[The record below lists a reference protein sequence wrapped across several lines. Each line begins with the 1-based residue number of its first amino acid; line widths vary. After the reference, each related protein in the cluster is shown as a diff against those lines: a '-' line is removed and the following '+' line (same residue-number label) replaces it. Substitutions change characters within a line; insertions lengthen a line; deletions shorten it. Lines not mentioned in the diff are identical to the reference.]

1 MQCVKINL
9 LENKNHN
16 SRKKRKLYINTFRVI
31 GSLLVLYI
39 AYTYFYADL
48 RFKDLVQ
55 SSSTLF
61 NSSSILP
68 LVLIIL
74 LMPIN
79 WLFETMKWRE
89 TVFPKFNITILSAYK
104 AVFQG
109 VSFGIITPAR
119 VGEYG
124 GRILYLEPENRV
136 SGVLGT
142 FVCSLYQNIINIL
155 MASIFLIFTGLEFV
169 EQYNK
174 SLLVSGGIAMCLVV
188 VLVIWGLPHILSILT
203 KITFI
208 EKRIKHSSKLI
219 DQLKKTNQ
227 VKVFSYAFFR
237 YIVYSIQYLLIFQI
251 FQISLSPTE
260 TFIAIGIIYGI
271 QTILPLTPLL
281 QLGLRG
287 SIALFVIS
295 PIVSE
300 ENMVILASYSLWL
313 INLLIPSIVG
323 GILMLF
329 KSQRL
334 KSTS

>member
-1 MQCVKINL
+1 MYRVKINL
-9 LENKNHN
+9 LKNKNHN

-31 GSLLVLYI
+31 GSLLVFYI

-48 RFKDLVQ
+48 RFKDLIQ
-55 SSSTLF
+55 SSSSLF
-61 NSSSILP
+61 NPSSILP

-79 WLFETMKWRE
+79 WLFESMKWRE
-89 TVFPKFNITILSAYK
+89 TVLPKFKITIISAYK

-124 GRILYLEPENRV
+124 GRILYLEPENRI

-155 MASIFLIFTGLEFV
+155 MASIFLIFTSLEFV
-169 EQYNK
+169 EHYNK
-174 SLLVSGGIAMCLVV
+174 TLLVTGGIAMSLAV
-188 VLVIWGLPHILSILT
+188 VLVLWGLPFILSTVT
-203 KITFI
+203 KNAFI
-208 EKRIKHSSKLI
+208 KKKIKHSDKLI

-227 VKVFSYAFFR
+227 FKVFSYAFLR
-237 YIVYSIQYLLIFQI
+237 YVVYCIQYVLIFQI
-251 FQISLSPTE
+251 FQISLSPSE
-260 TFIAIGIIYGI
+260 TFIAVGIIYGI

-295 PIVSE
+295 PFATE

-323 GILMLF
+323 GILMLI
-329 KSQRL
+329 KPREEAMH
-334 KSTS
+334 